1 MLRGTLFKRT
11 FMVWMRISFGCLL
24 IVTWGFVCESPEAA
38 FARSTGLGNAA
49 KAREGEEELLKA
61 REEFG
66 VGGFKDPL
74 KMARFVLV
82 IAGAAALG
90 AVIAFHPFA
99 SQRSASETSEQ
110 PKTIITYTVV
120 GALIAIVVAPIP
132 AMAFA
137 IFGIGGL
144 MRFRTQV
151 GAAKDTGRV
160 ILATILGL
168 LCGLEFWMAALLGT
182 VMAWILIFLI
192 ESRTSMRMVVRGI
205 PGAAVPQSAEAYSRT
220 LRGLRCSFTA
230 PRKNPNKGQI
240 SFQLHAPRKATHEE
254 IEARLDAEVPKELKG
269 TVDWP
274 ED

>member
-1 MLRGTLFKRT
+1 
-11 FMVWMRISFGCLL
+11 MVGMRISFGCLL
-24 IVTWGFVCESPEAA
+24 LVAGSFFCESPVAA
-38 FARSTGLGNAA
+38 FAKSAGLGNAA

-99 SQRSASETSEQ
+99 SRRITLDDLEQ

-120 GALIAIVVAPIP
+120 GAMIAIVVAPIP

-144 MRFRTQV
+144 MRFRTQL
-151 GAAKDTGRV
+151 GAAKETGRV
-160 ILATILGL
+160 ILATIIGL

-182 VMAWILIFLI
+182 VLAWILIFLI
-192 ESRTSMRMVVRGI
+192 ESRIGLRMVVRGI
-205 PGAAVPQSAEAYSRT
+205 PEKSVAQSAEAYSKA
-220 LRGLRCSFTA
+220 LRSLHCGFTA
-230 PRKNPNKGQI
+230 PRKNPNKGQL
-240 SFQLHAPRKATHEE
+240 SFYLHAPRKATHEE
-254 IEARLDAEVPKELKG
+254 IEARLGAEVPQELRG
-269 TVDWP
+269 TIDWP